1 MSPTVDRNLEG
12 KVALVTGAT
21 SGIGRAAAVQLAAQ
35 AATVIVHG
43 RDAGRGIAVVK
54 EIENAGG
61 SARFVGADL
70 GQPAE
75 ALRLA
80 TEVGDVDILV
90 NNAGFAWFGPTEKL
104 SADNLAQL
112 FAANVQAPY
121 LLVSVLAPPMVVRG
135 HGVIINV
142 ASRAGAVGQPTT
154 AAYGATK
161 AALASLARSWSA
173 EYGPAGVRV
182 NSISPGP
189 VYTNA
194 AERELFDAIGETTV
208 LGRAGQVQEV
218 ADLIGFLAS
227 PRASYITGTD
237 VAIDGG
243 DEHRNHGPWP
253 ERAFTKP
260 QSGQGLFRCGRSH
273 LRLRAE
279 QPLYASYLQLY
290 GGAKVEL
297 RGLEPPIRPAETCS
311 ELRWM
316 FFDVV
321 TRCIRAPAHMSRRVT
336 RRNSAGP
343 NAERDRCRRI
353 YSPRGRVSEC
363 WMSSQRCS

>member
-1 MSPTVDRNLEG
+1 MTAPTMVRDLEG

-35 AATVIVHG
+35 GATIIVHG
-43 RDAGRGIAVVK
+43 RDAGRGDAVVK
-54 EIENAGG
+54 EIESAGG

-104 SADNLAQL
+104 AVNTLEQL
-112 FAANVQAPY
+112 FAANVHAPF
-121 LLVSVLAPPMVVRG
+121 LLVSVLAPKMAARG
-135 HGVIINV
+135 HGVIINL
-142 ASRAGAVGQPTT
+142 ASRAGSVGQPTT

-161 AALASLARSWSA
+161 AALASLARSWAA

-194 AERELFDAIGETTV
+194 AEREVFDSLGQATV
-208 LGRAGQVQEV
+208 LGRAGEAQEV

-227 PRASYITGTD
+227 PRASFITGTD

-243 DEHRNHGPWP
+243 
-253 ERAFTKP
+253 
-260 QSGQGLFRCGRSH
+260 
-273 LRLRAE
+273 
-279 QPLYASYLQLY
+279 
-290 GGAKVEL
+290 
-297 RGLEPPIRPAETCS
+297 
-311 ELRWM
+311 
-316 FFDVV
+316 
-321 TRCIRAPAHMSRRVT
+321 RR
-336 RRNSAGP
+336 
-343 NAERDRCRRI
+343 
-353 YSPRGRVSEC
+353 
-363 WMSSQRCS
+363 

>member
-35 AATVIVHG
+35 GAIVIVHG

-54 EIENAGG
+54 EIESAGG

-194 AERELFDAIGETTV
+194 AERELFDAIGKTTV
-208 LGRAGQVQEV
+208 LGRAGEPQEV
-218 ADLIGFLAS
+218 ADLVGFLAS

-243 DEHRNHGPWP
+243 
-253 ERAFTKP
+253 
-260 QSGQGLFRCGRSH
+260 
-273 LRLRAE
+273 
-279 QPLYASYLQLY
+279 
-290 GGAKVEL
+290 
-297 RGLEPPIRPAETCS
+297 
-311 ELRWM
+311 
-316 FFDVV
+316 
-321 TRCIRAPAHMSRRVT
+321 RR
-336 RRNSAGP
+336 
-343 NAERDRCRRI
+343 
-353 YSPRGRVSEC
+353 
-363 WMSSQRCS
+363 

>member
-1 MSPTVDRNLEG
+1 MTRGTVDRDLEG

-21 SGIGRAAAVQLAAQ
+21 SGIGRAAAVQLGAQ
-35 AATVIVHG
+35 GATVIVHG
-43 RDAGRGIAVVK
+43 RDFARGVAVVN

-70 GQPAE
+70 GQPAL

-90 NNAGFAWFGPTEKL
+90 NNAGFAWFGATEKL
-104 SADNLAQL
+104 AADTLAQL

-121 LLVSVLAPPMVVRG
+121 LLVSVLAPKMAARG
-135 HGVIINV
+135 YGVIINV

-161 AALASLARSWSA
+161 AALASLARSWAA

-194 AERELFDAIGETTV
+194 AEPEVFDSLGETTV
-208 LGRAGQVQEV
+208 LGRAGEPQEV

-227 PRASYITGTD
+227 PRASYITGAD
-237 VAIDGG
+237 VPIDGG
-243 DEHRNHGPWP
+243 R
-253 ERAFTKP
+253 
-260 QSGQGLFRCGRSH
+260 Q
-273 LRLRAE
+273 
-279 QPLYASYLQLY
+279 
-290 GGAKVEL
+290 
-297 RGLEPPIRPAETCS
+297 
-311 ELRWM
+311 
-316 FFDVV
+316 
-321 TRCIRAPAHMSRRVT
+321 
-336 RRNSAGP
+336 
-343 NAERDRCRRI
+343 
-353 YSPRGRVSEC
+353 
-363 WMSSQRCS
+363 